1 MEKKTKILFVS
12 SEVQPFCGTGGLGD
26 VMGSL
31 PHALNATGKAEVR
44 VVLPLYESMAGEYK
58 NQLKFEFSL
67 EVPVSWRKQYCGV
80 FSLRKENTVYYLI
93 DNEYYFK
100 RYNLYGY
107 YDDGERFTFFS
118 RAVPEILDKLDFMP
132 DVIHCHD
139 WHTALVPVYMK
150 LFYSSRYPSVKTVF
164 TIHNIEYQGQ
174 FPLGIGEDLLGI
186 SNHDIGILE
195 YGGCINF
202 MKGGIEA
209 CDALTTVSPTYA
221 LELTEPYHAYG
232 LDAIIRRN
240 KGKMTGIM
248 NGIDEHL
255 FDPATN
261 PSLFFNYDSSCFEK
275 KVLNKTE
282 LQKMVGLP
290 VDKNIPLIGMVT
302 RLAAHKGLELLK
314 FALHDI
320 LKSDVQLVLL
330 GTGSPSL
337 EDYFRHIQMEFDK
350 RISAVIAYNKD
361 LSQKIYAGADLFLMP
376 SKSEPCGLSQM
387 IACKYGTLPIVR
399 ACGGLKDSIKDI
411 DGGDGIG
418 FVFENFDVLALNNTV
433 DRAIKLYNNDRATF
447 EAAAK
452 RAMGTDFS
460 WNKSANAYIALYDRI
475 IEK

>member
-1 MEKKTKILFVS
+1 MKNKIKVLFVS

-31 PHALNATGKAEVR
+31 PIAVNENGKAEVR

-58 NQLKFEFSL
+58 QRLKFEFSTM
-67 EVPVSWRKQYCGV
+67 VPVSWRKQYCGV
-80 FSLRKENTVYYLI
+80 FSLTEKNTVFYFI

-118 RAVPEILDKLDFMP
+118 RAVLEILDKLDFMP

-139 WHTALVPVYMK
+139 WHTALTPVYFK
-150 LFYSSRYPSVKTVF
+150 LYYASRYPDTKTVL

-174 FPLGIGEDLLGI
+174 YSLNIGEDLLGI
-186 SNHDIGILE
+186 SGNNIGVLE

-202 MKGGIEA
+202 LKGGIES

-221 LELTEPYHAYG
+221 DELTEPYHAYG
-232 LDAIIRRN
+232 LDDIIRRN
-240 KGKMTGIM
+240 KYKLTGIL
-248 NGIDEHL
+248 NGIDQKL
-255 FDPATN
+255 YDPSSN
-261 PSLFFNYDSSCFEK
+261 PSLFVNYDVDSFEK
-275 KVLNKTE
+275 KAINKTE
-282 LQKMVGLP
+282 LQKMIGLP
-290 VDKNIPLIGMVT
+290 VNKDIPLIGMVT

-320 LKSDVQLVLL
+320 LKHDVQLILL

-337 EDYFRHIQMEFDK
+337 EDYFRHIQIEFDK
-350 RISAVIAYNKD
+350 RISTVIAYNKD

-399 ACGGLKDSIKDI
+399 ACGGLKDSIIDIEKDN
-411 DGGDGIG
+411 GIG
-418 FVFENFDVLALNNTV
+418 FVFGNFDVLALTQTV
-433 DRAIKLYNNDRATF
+433 ERAINLYNSDR
-447 EAAAK
+447 EAFNRAAK
-452 RAMGTDFS
+452 RAMKTDFS
-460 WNKSANAYIALYDRI
+460 WNLSAEKYVELYKKLKRN
-475 IEK
+475 